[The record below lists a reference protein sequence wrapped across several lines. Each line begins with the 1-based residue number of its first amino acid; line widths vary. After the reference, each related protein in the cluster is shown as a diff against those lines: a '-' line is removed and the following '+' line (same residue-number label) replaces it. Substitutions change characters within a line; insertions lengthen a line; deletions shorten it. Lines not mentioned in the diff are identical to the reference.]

1 VEAARVA
8 AVRESAAGLRRGEV
22 VVGANGGAEGFEDRT
37 FCTGEYDEFDAA
49 VPFKGDECA
58 IDGARFDVGSLLPCM
73 FT

>member
-1 VEAARVA
+1 VVA
-8 AVRESAAGLRRGEV
+8 
-22 VVGANGGAEGFEDRT
+22 GANGGAEGFEGRT
-37 FCTGEYDEFDAA
+37 FCTGEDDEFDAA